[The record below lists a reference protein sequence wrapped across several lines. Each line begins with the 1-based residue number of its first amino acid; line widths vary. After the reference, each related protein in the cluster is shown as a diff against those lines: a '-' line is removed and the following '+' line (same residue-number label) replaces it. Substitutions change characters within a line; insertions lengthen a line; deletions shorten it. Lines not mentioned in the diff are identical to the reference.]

1 MRCTLETD
9 NPLSFAMPR
18 ELQCVAFL
26 GRLSRVL
33 TITAAILNRPRR
45 TGPGLIAQAIHAVL
59 DKAPAPFAH
68 GCFNHPELRRH
79 LFVLPAFR
87 AGQND
92 ASPESQ
98 CLGRLAA
105 ARQCP
110 QLTPLFVAHN

>member
-68 GCFNHPELRRH
+68 GCFNHPELRT
-79 LFVLPAFR
+79 LFCPPSAQARTMRALKANAWAVLR
-87 AGQND
+87 
-92 ASPESQ
+92 
-98 CLGRLAA
+98 RLAN
-105 ARQCP
+105 ARNS
-110 QLTPLFVAHN
+110 HRSS